1 MKKQKIDATDKQ
13 IIKYLQDGRKSFSY
27 VASKLNV
34 TENTIRNRLNKLYDD
49 KVFSLR
55 GLVDPEY
62 TPYIQIVIFGLK
74 ITGQD
79 LEKKAED
86 LSNLPGVISTAV
98 VTGRYDIFMVVEL
111 PTDED
116 NSALFSFMRNELGKF
131 RGISSIETFPVF
143 RSNNFYVPYLL

>member
-74 ITGQD
+74 ITG
-79 LEKKAED
+79 
-86 LSNLPGVISTAV
+86 
-98 VTGRYDIFMVVEL
+98 
-111 PTDED
+111 
-116 NSALFSFMRNELGKF
+116 
-131 RGISSIETFPVF
+131 RGIARENCPV
-143 RSNNFYVPYLL
+143 YVGDRQIGHTTSGTHCPYLGGAYAMAIVEKEPAPLGSTVEVEVRGKRIPAEVVKVQFYKR

>member
-86 LSNLPGVISTAV
+86 LSKLP
-98 VTGRYDIFMVVEL
+98 
-111 PTDED
+111 
-116 NSALFSFMRNELGKF
+116 
-131 RGISSIETFPVF
+131 
-143 RSNNFYVPYLL
+143 